1 MLRKINI
8 HPSTLPLFI
17 ILLIADK
24 NRIYTT
30 LYVLVFLHEL
40 AHLAV
45 SSLLGQKVASLHL
58 FPWGCMLSLSSI
70 PSLKQGVIIHLAG
83 PLFNLLLCFLGI
95 FPMQNLSLALFNLL
109 PIIPLD
115 GGVVVNLLCPKL
127 LFPISLL
134 CIVSISA
141 LCLLFKTSLL
151 LPLVLTFILYLSE
164 KNRLNKNICAK
175 VIEKSKEKLYNTIDK
190 I

>member
-1 MLRKINI
+1 MLKKINI
-8 HPSTLPLFI
+8 HPFTLPLFI
-17 ILLIADK
+17 ILFIVDK

-30 LYVLVFLHEL
+30 LYILIFLHEV
-40 AHLAV
+40 AHLAI
-45 SSLLGQKVASLHL
+45 SSLLGQKIASLHL
-58 FPWGCMLSLSSI
+58 YPWGCMLSLSSI
-70 PSLKQGVIIHLAG
+70 PNLKQGVIIHLAG
-83 PLFNLLLCFLGI
+83 PLFNLLLFFLG
-95 FPMQNLSLALFNLL
+95 FYPMQNLSLALFNLL
-109 PIIPLD
+109 PVIPLD
-115 GGVVVNLLCPKL
+115 GGVIINLLCPKL
-127 LFPISLL
+127 LFPISIL

-141 LCLLFKTSLL
+141 LCIFLKTSLL